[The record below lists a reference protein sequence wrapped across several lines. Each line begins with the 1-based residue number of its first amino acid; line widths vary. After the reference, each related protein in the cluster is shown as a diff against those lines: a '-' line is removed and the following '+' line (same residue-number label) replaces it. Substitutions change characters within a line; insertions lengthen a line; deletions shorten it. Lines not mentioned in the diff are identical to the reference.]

1 MFSLDHQLLRSY
13 VHKVISELAKHYMYG
28 INPWILD
35 SNINLECVGREV
47 SESSTIQYLVHSCS
61 STSIVVT
68 GMASENI
75 GSATSAE
82 LFDSHLLVSFTSF
95 AKAPRKFRTMR
106 APAMA
111 VVTVRNGVAAAMS
124 AGLSFCR
131 ARAIF
136 GIFAAIKEV
145 S

>member
-1 MFSLDHQLLRSY
+1 M
-13 VHKVISELAKHYMYG
+13 
-28 INPWILD
+28 N
-35 SNINLECVGREV
+35 
-47 SESSTIQYLVHSCS
+47 ESSTLIQYLVHSCS
-61 STSIVVT
+61 STSIVVMVT

-75 GSATSAE
+75 GSAASAE
-82 LFDSHLLVSFTSF
+82 LLDSQLLESLTSF

-136 GIFAAIKEV
+136 GIFAAIKYV